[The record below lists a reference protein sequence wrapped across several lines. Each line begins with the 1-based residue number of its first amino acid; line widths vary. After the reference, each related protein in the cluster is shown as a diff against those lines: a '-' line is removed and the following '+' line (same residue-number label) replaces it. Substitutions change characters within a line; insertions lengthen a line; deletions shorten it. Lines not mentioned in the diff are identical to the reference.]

1 MAKKV
6 EAMSEKNLALQESI
20 GKEEEVKETTR
31 IGDTNIA
38 QFSAALLLSMWN
50 TSTEQSF
57 ADQYP
62 EATFNRRQCKY
73 WLEKMFKYEHIDGF
87 MAPGGFKREAIIELI
102 NSFNGDVQKASDKHQ
117 MVYNDGE
124 TERTT
129 IRTRADVM
137 ARWKEMLDA
146 RGVKP
151 ADHHIYYTL
160 ALQMLMDEL
169 EAGLKIVREM

>member
-1 MAKKV
+1 MKKK
-6 EAMSEKNLALQESI
+6 EKGL
-20 GKEEEVKETTR
+20 K

-38 QFSAALLLSMWN
+38 QFSEAQLLDMWN

-62 EATFNRRQCKY
+62 EATFNRAQCKY

-102 NSFNGDVQKASDKHQ
+102 NSFNGDAERTSSKHQ
-117 MVYNDGE
+117 IMYNGEGE

-151 ADHHIYYTL
+151 TDHQIYYTL

-169 EAGLKIVREM
+169 EVGLKIVREM